1 MSDTTLSTEE
11 MKLVEIGIQ
20 AEHLLNNDTFQD
32 VINALSDQLS
42 SAIINTQLPDS
53 DRRERLYMMH
63 SCLVELIGILKTRV
77 ATKDQIE
84 QRINDVET
92 EV

>member
-11 MKLVEIGIQ
+11 MKLVELGIQ

-42 SAIINTQLPDS
+42 SAIINTQLPDT

-77 ATKDQIE
+77 ATKDNIE

>member
-11 MKLVEIGIQ
+11 MKLVELGIQ

-42 SAIINTQLPDS
+42 SAIINTQLPDT

-84 QRINDVET
+84 QRVNDVET